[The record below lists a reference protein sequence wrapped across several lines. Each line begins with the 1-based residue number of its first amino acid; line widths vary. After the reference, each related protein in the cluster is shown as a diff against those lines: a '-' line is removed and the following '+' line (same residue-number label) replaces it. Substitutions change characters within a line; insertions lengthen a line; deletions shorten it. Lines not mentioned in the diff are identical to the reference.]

1 MTPTLTALL
10 PVLWVTLASLVVLL
24 QLSIRRDHRAA
35 FVLTCIGLVGAL
47 VGIIP
52 AAAVVPIQVTSLMVI
67 DAFALF
73 FFGATIAAGLV
84 VTLLARPYLDACDE
98 HKEEFYVV
106 LLLALQGA
114 LVLVSSTHFASF
126 FVGLELLTVSL
137 IIMIGYLRASNQSVE
152 AGLKYLILATASSAF
167 MLFGIALLYYEFGSM
182 EFSTIGGVLR
192 DTTVRHPVLVV
203 CGGALLFVGV
213 GYKLAVV
220 PFHMW
225 TPDIYEGAP
234 APVTAFVATVPKG
247 AMIAFLLRVFLEAG
261 LRQMTSLVT
270 AVSVLA
276 AASMFVGNFLALR
289 QDNVK
294 RLLAYSS
301 IAHMGY
307 LLVAVVAG
315 DAMAVGA
322 VGYYVVAYYI
332 TMLGAVGTIS
342 LLSGG
347 QPELMDIED
356 YRGLFWRR
364 PGVATVLAATM
375 LSLAGIPLT
384 AGFIGKFLV
393 LTSGVGS
400 TLWTLVILLVAN
412 SAIGLYY
419 YLRVT
424 VILFSRR
431 ENEESVGGRNLTFAG
446 GAVLAVLGILLLFL
460 GVYPAPLLWVLRLV
474 GTTMQ

>member
-1 MTPTLTALL
+1 MTPTFSCLL
-10 PVLWVTLASLVVLL
+10 PMLWVALASIVVLL
-24 QLSIRRDHRAA
+24 QLSLKRDHRA
-35 FVLTCIGLVGAL
+35 VYLLTCVGFVGAL
-47 VGIIP
+47 VGILP
-52 AAAVVPIQVTSLMVI
+52 ASAVVPRQVTALLIV
-67 DAFALF
+67 DGFALF
-73 FFGATIAAGLV
+73 FSGVTIVAGLV
-84 VTLLARPYLDACDE
+84 VAVLARPYLDGCDE
-98 HKEEFYVV
+98 RKEEFYAV
-106 LLLALQGA
+106 LLLAVLGS
-114 LVLVSSTHFASF
+114 LVLVSSTHFTSF
-126 FVGLELLTVSL
+126 FLGLELLTISL
-137 IIMIGYLRASNQSVE
+137 IIMIGYLRLSNQSVE

-167 MLFGIALLYYEFGSM
+167 MLFGLALLYYEFGSM
-182 EFSTIGGVLR
+182 EFSMIGTAVR
-192 DTTVRHPVLVV
+192 DGTVRDPALVAI
-203 CGGALLFVGV
+203 GGALLFVGI

-247 AMIAFLLRVFLEAG
+247 AMIAFLFRLFQGAG
-261 LRQMTSLVT
+261 LQQMTPLVV
-270 AVSVLA
+270 AVGVLA
-276 AASMFVGNFLALR
+276 AASMFIGNFLALR

-301 IAHMGY
+301 ISHMGY

-315 DAMAVGA
+315 GSMATSA
-322 VGYYVVAYYI
+322 VGYYVVAYYV
-332 TMLGAVGTIS
+332 TLLAAVAIIS

-364 PGVATVLAATM
+364 PAVATVMAGSM

-393 LTSGVGS
+393 LTAGVGS
-400 TLWTLVILLVAN
+400 ALWTLVILLVVN

-424 VILFSRR
+424 VVVFSHR
-431 ENEESVGGRNLTFAG
+431 ESDVPANGTDLTVAG
-446 GAVLAVLGILLLFL
+446 EAVLALLGILMLFL
-460 GVYPAPLLWVLRLV
+460 GVYPVPLLWILRLV
-474 GTTMQ
+474 GITVQ

>member
-10 PVLWVTLASLVVLL
+10 PMLWVTLASVLVLV
-24 QLSIRRDHRAA
+24 QLSLRRDHRAA
-35 FVLTCIGLVGAL
+35 YILTCIGLTGAL

-52 AAAVVPIQVTSLMVI
+52 AAMLVPHQVTTLMVI
-67 DAFALF
+67 DAFSLF
-73 FFGATIAAGLV
+73 FSGATIAAGLV
-84 VTLLARPYLDACDE
+84 VTLLAYPYLEACDE

-106 LLLALQGA
+106 LLLAVLGS

-126 FVGLELLTVSL
+126 FLGLELLTVSL
-137 IIMIGYLRASNQSVE
+137 IIMIGYLRLSNQSVE

-167 MLFGIALLYYEFGSM
+167 MLFGLALLYYEFGSM
-182 EFSTIGGVLR
+182 EFGAVGSALRDGTIRDPALAVIGG
-192 DTTVRHPVLVV
+192 
-203 CGGALLFVGV
+203 AMLFVGV

-247 AMIAFLLRVFLEAG
+247 AVIAFLFRLFAGAG
-261 LRQMTSLVT
+261 LIQMSSLVI

-276 AASMFVGNFLALR
+276 AASMFIGNFLALR

-301 IAHMGY
+301 ISHMGY

-315 DAMAVGA
+315 GRMAMGA

-332 TMLGAVGTIS
+332 TLLAAVGIIS

-347 QPELMDIED
+347 MPELMDIED

-364 PGVATVLAATM
+364 PGVATVLAGAM

-393 LTSGVGS
+393 LTAGVGS
-400 TLWTLVILLVAN
+400 ALWTLVILLVAN

-431 ENEESVGGRNLTFAG
+431 EDDEPVRGRNLTFAG
-446 GAVLAVLGILLLFL
+446 GAVLAVLGFLMLLL
-460 GVYPAPLLWVLRLV
+460 GVYPAPLLWILRSV
-474 GTTMQ
+474 GMTM

>member
-10 PVLWVTLASLVVLL
+10 PMLWITLASIVILL
-24 QLSIRRDHRAA
+24 QLSLKRDHRAA
-35 FVLTCIGLVGAL
+35 LMLTCIGCVGAL
-47 VGIIP
+47 VSLVP
-52 AAAVVPIQVTSLMVI
+52 AAMVVPRQVTALIVV
-67 DAFALF
+67 DGFALF
-73 FFGATIAAGLV
+73 FSGATIAAGLV
-84 VTLLARPYLDACDE
+84 VAILAYPYLESCNE
-98 HKEEFYVV
+98 RKEEFYVV
-106 LLLALQGA
+106 LLLAVLGS

-126 FVGLELLTVSL
+126 FLGLELLTVSL
-137 IIMIGYLRASNQSVE
+137 IIMIGYLRLSNRSVE

-167 MLFGIALLYYEFGSM
+167 MLFGLALLYYEFGSL
-182 EFSTIGGVLR
+182 EFGAIGNALR
-192 DTTVRHPVLVV
+192 DGTVPDPVLVTM
-203 CGGALLFVGV
+203 GGALLFVGI

-247 AMIAFLLRVFLEAG
+247 AMMAFLLRLFLESG
-261 LRQMTSLVT
+261 LNRMTPLVV

-276 AASMFVGNFLALR
+276 AASMFIGNFLALR
-289 QDNVK
+289 QDNLK

-301 IAHMGY
+301 ISHMGY

-315 DAMAVGA
+315 GGMATGA

-332 TMLGAVGTIS
+332 TLLAAVGIIS
-342 LLSGG
+342 LLSSG
-347 QPELMDIED
+347 QPELMDIEN

-364 PGVATVLAATM
+364 PGVATVLAGTM

-393 LTSGVGS
+393 LTAGVGS
-400 TLWTLVILLVAN
+400 ALWTLVILLVAN

-431 ENEESVGGRNLTFAG
+431 DAEEPLGERSLTFAG
-446 GAVLAVLGILLLFL
+446 GAVLTVLGILMLVL

-474 GTTMQ
+474 GMTMQ

>member
-1 MTPTLTALL
+1 MVALL
-10 PVLWVTLASLVVLL
+10 A
-24 QLSIRRDHRAA
+24 H
-35 FVLTCIGLVGAL
+35 
-47 VGIIP
+47 
-52 AAAVVPIQVTSLMVI
+52 
-67 DAFALF
+67 
-73 FFGATIAAGLV
+73 
-84 VTLLARPYLDACDE
+84 PYLEACE
-98 HKEEFYVV
+98 ERKEEFYVV
-106 LLLALQGA
+106 LLLAVLGA
-114 LVLVSSTHFASF
+114 LVLVSCTHFASF
-126 FVGLELLTVSL
+126 FLGLELLTVSL
-137 IIMIGYLRASNQSVE
+137 IIMIGYLRLNNQAVE

-167 MLFGIALLYYEFGSM
+167 MLFGLALLYYEFGSM
-182 EFSTIGGVLR
+182 GFGTIGVALR
-192 DTTVRHPVLVV
+192 DETIRDPALVAI
-203 CGGALLFVGV
+203 GGALLFVGV
-213 GYKLAVV
+213 GYKLAIV

-225 TPDIYEGAP
+225 TPDIYEGAT
-234 APVTAFVATVPKG
+234 APVTAFVATAPKG
-247 AMIAFLLRVFLEAG
+247 AMIAFLFRLFAGAG
-261 LRQMTSLVT
+261 LSQMSSLVI

-301 IAHMGY
+301 ISHMGY

-315 DAMAVGA
+315 GRMAMGA
-322 VGYYVVAYYI
+322 IGYYIIAYYI
-332 TMLGAVGTIS
+332 TLLAAVGTIS

-356 YRGLFWRR
+356 YRGLFWQR
-364 PGVATVLAATM
+364 PGVAAVLAGAM

-393 LTSGVGS
+393 LTAGVGS

-431 ENEESVGGRNLTFAG
+431 EGEEPLRGRKLTVAG
-446 GAVLAVLGILLLFL
+446 GTVLAVLGILMLFL
-460 GVYPAPLLWVLRLV
+460 GVYPAPLLWILHSV
-474 GTTMQ
+474 GMTM

>member
-1 MTPTLTALL
+1 MMPTLTALL
-10 PVLWVTLASLVVLL
+10 PMLWVTLASIVVLL
-24 QLSIRRDHRAA
+24 QLSMKRNHRTAM
-35 FVLTCIGLVGAL
+35 VLSCIGLIG
-47 VGIIP
+47 GISSIVP
-52 AAAVVPIQVTSLMVI
+52 AASVVPLQVTSLLVI
-67 DAFALF
+67 DGYALF
-73 FFGATIAAGLV
+73 FFGVTLVAALV
-84 VTLLARPYLDACDE
+84 VAILARPYLESCNE
-98 HKEEFYVV
+98 QREEFYVV
-106 LLLALQGA
+106 LLLAVLGA
-114 LVLVSSTHFASF
+114 MVLVSSTHFAAF

-137 IIMIGYLRASNQSVE
+137 VIMIGYLRSSTRSVE

-167 MLFGIALLYYEFGSM
+167 MLFGLALLYYEFGSM
-182 EFSTIGGVLR
+182 GFAAIGAA
-192 DTTVRHPVLVV
+192 VRNGSIHDAPLVLV
-203 CGGALLFVGV
+203 GGALLFVGV
-213 GYKLAVV
+213 GYKLAVA

-247 AMIAFLLRVFLEAG
+247 AMIAFLFRLFQEG
-261 LRQMTSLVT
+261 GMHQMSSLVV

-276 AASMFVGNFLALR
+276 AASMFIGNFLALR
-289 QDNVK
+289 QNNLK

-315 DAMAVGA
+315 GSLASGA

-342 LLSGG
+342 LLSDG
-347 QPELMDIED
+347 QHELMDIDD

-364 PGVATVLAATM
+364 PGVATVLAGTM

-384 AGFIGKFLV
+384 AGFIGKFFV
-393 LTSGVGS
+393 LTAGVGS
-400 TLWTLVILLVAN
+400 ALWALVILLVTN

-424 VILFSRR
+424 VALFSRH
-431 ENEESVGGRNLTFAG
+431 ENEERLGGKELTVAG
-446 GAVLAVLGILLLFL
+446 GAVLTVLGFLMLVL
-460 GVYPAPLLWVLRLV
+460 GVYPAPLLWVLRLA
-474 GTTMQ
+474 GMTLQ